1 MGVEPDKAGELLDR
15 TAILDRVGGDVEFLD
30 EIAALFAEDCPKLL
44 ADIRSAIAAGNPVGL
59 ERAAHTLKGSVAN
72 FGAEAARQAALRLEL
87 LGRSGDLQPA
97 PEACTVLEREMERC
111 TTALLALA
119 RQLKL
124 A

>member
-1 MGVEPDKAGELLDR
+1 VEPEQPGQLLDS
-15 TAILDRVGGDVEFLD
+15 TEILDRVGGDVDFLE

-44 ADIRSAIAAGNPVGL
+44 AEIRSAITAGNPGAL

-72 FGAEAARQAALRLEL
+72 FGAQPARDAAFRLEM
-87 LGRSGDLQPA
+87 LGRSGDLRPA
-97 PEACTVLEREMERC
+97 PEICAELEREIERF
-111 TTALLALA
+111 TAALLALA